1 MVVTHSLAHME
12 GPFTLATLSGLP
24 ASQLTE
30 ESRSGYT
37 CNYTY
42 DFNGNRMSR
51 TIAGGISETYSYTDE
66 KLMRVEWNGGSSYK
80 DYTYDVADRIDSID
94 DNTSVRTFAYDDE
107 SRLTSI
113 SGAYSATYE
122 YNGLNT
128 RIEKTEAS
136 VTRTFMRDGVGP
148 TSPVLNDGAAAY
160 TPGTSERRGGTTTY
174 MHSGI
179 KNADLQT
186 NTSEVQT
193 AERTYDAF
201 GNTTASSG
209 SFVGPFGYGGQF
221 GYQEDGSGLKLLGNR
236 YYDPSIGRFLTP
248 DPIKDGNN
256 WYAYCGNNPIA
267 AYDADGLRTL
277 SLSLGIGGM
286 ATIVSGSASV
296 GIALDF
302 DNGHIGLQG
311 QVGGGAAC
319 GIGGGP
325 GVSLS
330 WDENNKVDGNGEHG
344 FGKGSGGLA
353 IGVVAVFVQAEITK
367 TSLTS
372 PVNGGGLQVGLGTE
386 HGESFGVYAEGRGTW
401 TIDLTQGTIDAA
413 ETARDVFDDW
423 KEKWLGGMPVTPED
437 WTLL

>member
-1 MVVTHSLAHME
+1 MQTDYLYDA
-12 GPFTLATLSGLP
+12 
-24 ASQLTE
+24 ASQITE

-42 DFNGNRMSR
+42 DFNGNRLTR

-80 DYTYDVADRIDSID
+80 DYTYDAADRVDSID

-113 SGAYSATYE
+113 SGAYSATHE
-122 YNGLNT
+122 YNGFNT
-128 RIEKTEAS
+128 RTEKTEAS

-193 AERTYDAF
+193 GERVYDAF
-201 GNTTASSG
+201 GNLTASSG

-256 WYAYCGNNPIA
+256 WFAYCGNNPVT
-267 AYDADGLRTL
+267 AYDATGLKPGDKYKSPEEAARAALEDIYWMSVLFNREYGGWIYRNEDGTYSYTFPVTGTIDRVSTEVLNKTKPKNKKSIVGVYHSHGAYDEAYPDSDNL
-277 SLSLGIGGM
+277 SPEDRL
-286 ATIVSGSASV
+286 V
-296 GIALDF
+296 GIANSCAVWL
-302 DNGHIGLQG
+302 ITP
-311 QVGGGAAC
+311 GGEVVVYTPAAAVP
-319 GIGGGP
+319 GP
-325 GVSLS
+325 KSR
-330 WDENNKVDGNGEHG
+330 DKEERKG
-344 FGKGSGGLA
+344 F
-353 IGVVAVFVQAEITK
+353 IDR
-367 TSLTS
+367 
-372 PVNGGGLQVGLGTE
+372 
-386 HGESFGVYAEGRGTW
+386 GR
-401 TIDLTQGTIDAA
+401 
-413 ETARDVFDDW
+413 
-423 KEKWLGGMPVTPED
+423 
-437 WTLL
+437 LLPRIVH